1 MTQRRNHHVG
11 FRKLIFLQATSVREE
26 VNKTLDRNSA
36 FSAHFLHSELFCIT
50 CYEPDWGMLWGELIN
65 KNQWNLSFTPYIIGS
80 IFVPQKTAAEMTS
93 FLLLSTMAVVGSH

>member
-1 MTQRRNHHVG
+1 
-11 FRKLIFLQATSVREE
+11 
-26 VNKTLDRNSA
+26 
-36 FSAHFLHSELFCIT
+36 
-50 CYEPDWGMLWGELIN
+50 MLWGELIN